1 MQTPHHDPIP
11 RSHTLTLYSDPIPPI
26 LTPHPDPTR
35 TAPLSPSPPPFPP
48 SQRPIFCPCP
58 SARLKHGGS
67 AAPAAI
73 SRMFP
78 LLNMATAV
86 LTPSFFFAHSQY
98 GGTGRLLL
106 PFPNMATGPA
116 PLRSAPAQCQGQD
129 GGAAGIGA
137 TAGVCGAA
145 GGGGAD
151 RAGPGPVRAGRPR
164 RGGWWGWG
172 WIWRLGVGAEG
183 WDFGPGVCSG
193 GVGVWV

>member
-78 LLNMATAV
+78 LLNMATAL
-86 LTPSFFFAHSQY
+86 LTPSFFFFAHSQY
-98 GGTGRLLL
+98 GGAGRLLL

-116 PLRSAPAQCQGQD
+116 PSALRLRSAKGKM
-129 GGAAGIGA
+129 AALRALGRLRASVGLR
-137 TAGVCGAA
+137 AA
-145 GGGGAD
+145 AA
-151 RAGPGPVRAGRPR
+151 RIGPGPAR
-164 RGGWWGWG
+164 
-172 WIWRLGVGAEG
+172 
-183 WDFGPGVCSG
+183 
-193 GVGVWV
+193 